1 MKSILICDG
10 HDAGATTGWGDE
22 TPAGQG
28 IALLLDYNVV
38 EGTGAALPHFAMRRG
53 IHCGR

>member
-38 EGTGAALPHFAMRRG
+38 EGTGAALSHFAMRRG